1 MIKTRLPVFLL
12 GLLGLAPLALAHP
25 GHLHDSAGF
34 LAGVLHPLTG
44 VDHVL
49 FMLAVGVLVALR
61 VPAAGRGVL
70 LSIPVAQVLAVAAM
84 WLPVSIV
91 AWEPA
96 LAVSLI
102 AISVL
107 LWRARGSRAAVALAV
122 LGAGLH
128 AAVHWVEMPAGADA
142 PGYGLGMLAASVLL
156 YLLGSLV
163 GIALRPFAERAARAF
178 GITLAG
184 GGLWMLLPG

>member
-34 LAGVLHPLTG
+34 LAGFLHPLTG

-49 FMLAVGVLVALR
+49 FMLAVGVWIALR
-61 VPAAGRGVL
+61 VSAARRGALLAIPVVQGAAAG
-70 LSIPVAQVLAVAAM
+70 AVA
-84 WLPVSIV
+84 LPLSAA
-91 AWEPA
+91 AWELA

-102 AISVL
+102 AMGAL
-107 LWRARGSRAAVALAV
+107 LWRARGSLLAVALAV

-128 AAVHWVEMPAGADA
+128 AAVHWAEMPAGADA
-142 PGYGLGMLAASVLL
+142 LGYGFGMLAASVLL
-156 YLLGSLV
+156 YALGGLV
-163 GIALRPFAERAARAF
+163 GVALRRFAERGARAF

-184 GGLWMLLPG
+184 GGLWMLLFG